1 MAEDLTI
8 RPMTADDG
16 PAWQE
21 LFESVAAEGLWIG
34 AEGRVPDR
42 SDEIVAQYVDN
53 PRDVMF
59 LAFVGDEA
67 VGWISGETEDD
78 GRVELGMG
86 IIDGYRE
93 QGIGSA
99 LMDTLIDW
107 AGARTLI
114 LRVFPHNARAIALYR
129 KYGFVQQEHQV
140 GVWPRRNGDF
150 WDLLFMER
158 QPSPA

>member
-1 MAEDLTI
+1 LLTI
-8 RPMTADDG
+8 RAMESGDG
-16 PAWQE
+16 PVWQR
-21 LFESVAAEGLWIG
+21 LFESIAAEGLWIG
-34 AEGRVPDR
+34 VEPPAPNRAEEV
-42 SDEIVAQYVDN
+42 VTQYVDSASN
-53 PRDVMF
+53 VTY

-67 VGWISGETEDD
+67 VGWISGDTQDD